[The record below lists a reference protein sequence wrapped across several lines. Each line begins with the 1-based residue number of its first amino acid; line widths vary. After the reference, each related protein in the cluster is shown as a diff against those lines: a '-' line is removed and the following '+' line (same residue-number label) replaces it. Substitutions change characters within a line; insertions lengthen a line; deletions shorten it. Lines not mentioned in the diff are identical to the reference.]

1 MITLDWMLPGC
12 DGLEIAK
19 AVREAGLETTIL
31 MLSALAEGIQGFFPQ
46 HPVEQAALQWRPGNE
61 GQNRALAWSAALR
74 KPVTHDL
81 FCSALR
87 SPKP

>member
-31 MLSALAEGIQGFFPQ
+31 MLSALAEGIQGFYEVGAWCLVALVGQ
-46 HPVEQAALQWRPGNE
+46 QAA
-61 GQNRALAWSAALR
+61 AALLHR
-74 KPVTHDL
+74 FVRRDDVLEAIAPI
-81 FCSALR
+81 LR
-87 SPKP
+87 RRPM